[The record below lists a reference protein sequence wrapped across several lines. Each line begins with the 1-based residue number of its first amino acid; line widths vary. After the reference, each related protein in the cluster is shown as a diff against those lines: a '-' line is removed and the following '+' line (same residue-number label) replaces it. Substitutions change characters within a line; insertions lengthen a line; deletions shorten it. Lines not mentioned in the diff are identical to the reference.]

1 MTDQE
6 IFDKVTEHLL
16 TQNKLSYNISHGW
29 MYRGL
34 DGLKCAVGCLIP
46 DEIYDV
52 SIERMPVSKLVH
64 LNNKV
69 ADFLKQFNLPLLES
83 LQYVHDSLS
92 PHIWP
97 KKLKEVA
104 EKFELVYDNKPSTD
118 ISTSGAS

>member
-6 IFDKVTEHLL
+6 TFDKVKKHLL
-16 TQNKLSYNISHGW
+16 TQNRVSYLVYHGC
-29 MYRGL
+29 MYKGP